1 MAPDNL
7 RVDHA
12 LIFEM
17 VILIRGAG
25 EIASAIAHRLRRCG
39 FSRIVMTE
47 TPAPLAVRRKV
58 SFSEAVFNGEARVES
73 VEAVLAVDI
82 KDVSKIWK
90 DSKIA
95 VIVDPDCSVLS
106 ELRPDALVDAIL
118 AKRNTGV
125 TINDAGLVITLGPG
139 FTAGVDCH
147 WLVETDR
154 GHDLGRLIISG
165 KTSLN
170 TGEPG
175 DILGQT
181 HSRVLRAP
189 FDGILNTFFDIG
201 EQIEKGSV
209 VCCIND
215 IPIVAQI
222 SGVLRGIL
230 RSGSY
235 VTRYTKIG
243 DIDPRSQRSHCF
255 TISDKARTISG
266 SVLEVILATGN
277 GVVSL

>member
-1 MAPDNL
+1 M
-7 RVDHA
+7 DHA

-47 TPAPLAVRRKV
+47 TRAPLAVRRQV

-73 VEAVLAVDI
+73 VEAVLAGAVE
-82 KDVSKIWK
+82 DVNKIWK

-125 TINDAGLVITLGPG
+125 TINDAGLVIALGPG

-154 GHDLGRLIISG
+154 GHDLGRLIVSG

-189 FDGILNTFFDIG
+189 RDGILNSFFVIG
-201 EQIEKGSV
+201 EQIEQGSV
-209 VCCIND
+209 VCSING

-277 GVVSL
+277 GVASL